1 LNICADATYGIAPS
15 THLSSS
21 LLLQCRLYD
30 GELEAVRCC
39 ALEEASLDGSRL
51 LAYLP
56 GCILVNREPLGS
68 GLLPDTSPNRIT
80 RSVLAAVYALLQ
92 VGGAGAAA
100 AWAAGRT
107 LARG

>member
-1 LNICADATYGIAPS
+1 
-15 THLSSS
+15 
-21 LLLQCRLYD
+21 
-30 GELEAVRCC
+30 VRCC

-92 VGGAGAAA
+92 VRGMQLTPAGNGAAGSLA
-100 AWAAGRT
+100 PAWAVVLHLASLVAAAGPTGIWLRAKAV
-107 LARG
+107 LCLPIF